1 MSVDEPWDSGL
12 QPERTALAWR
22 RFAVALAVVGV
33 ATLRALSY
41 PQLDWTS
48 AVTGVA
54 VVAIALVIGLR
65 GTARYGTSHR
75 ALHAS
80 QPLPGGV
87 LIAVAAAG
95 VAVLGVIAA
104 ASMALSD

>member
-48 AVTGVA
+48 AATGVA
-54 VVAIALVIGLR
+54 VVAIALAIGFR

-80 QPLPGGV
+80 QPLPGGL
-87 LIAVAAAG
+87 LIAVAA
-95 VAVLGVIAA
+95 VAVTVLGTLAA
-104 ASMALSD
+104 VSIVLPG